1 MSTRFTVSLSVVVV
15 LIVGS
20 LRAELTYAQIASASS
35 LADQIKAKYKLARI
49 VPDSNGYNVAE
60 PGTMLEVQK
69 EGILGMPIRSNSV
82 EPVIYAIQKD
92 AVLHHS
98 AATAGTRQFE
108 VGEKVYVTKLD
119 IDATHDK
126 VIFMIVECDC
136 SDPGKPS
143 FYKSVVDF
151 EFPGGYL
158 AGAEVSQIE
167 NVISQVLA
175 IPDASSGDVQ
185 QETRDEPPPPAP
197 SCGSYEA
204 CIKMAQTLFSSSQW
218 ARSLTRFQEASQL
231 DESKGDAW
239 AGIGYTYFQM
249 GQYDDSVSAFDKALH
264 LGATLSAPVCHA
276 TGICGD
282 TGFFLLSTKE
292 VAFVNKRGEKEF
304 LAAPSAVTSEG
315 PVLFH
320 GQSFTRHFE
329 AYYLQIRFGKNWR
342 FYYLPPSL
350 QCSPRFACPEPGLT
364 QQSKFAEYIHAALAR
379 MAAGDFG
386 SQPNKP

>member
-185 QETRDEPPPPAP
+185 AETRDEPPPPAP

-204 CIKMAQTLFSSSQW
+204 CMKIAQTLLESSQSDR
-218 ARSLTRFQEASQL
+218 ALARFQDASQL

-239 AGIGYTYFQM
+239 GGMGRAYFQM
-249 GQYDDSVSAFDKALH
+249 GQYDDAIGMFDKALQ
-264 LGATLSAPVCHA
+264 LGSTLTVGVCHA
-276 TGICGD
+276 KALCGD
-282 TGFFLLSTKE
+282 TGNFLLSTKE
-292 VAFVNKRGEKEF
+292 VSFVNKKGEKEF
-304 LAAPSAVTSEG
+304 AAAPSSVTSEG
-315 PVLFH
+315 AGIFNN
-320 GQSFTRHFE
+320 GQ
-329 AYYLQIRFGKNWR
+329 AYYLQLRFAGKNYR
-342 FYYLPPSL
+342 FYYLPRGV
-350 QCSPRFACPEPGLT
+350 QCNLGFVCQEPGPS
-364 QQSKFAEYIHAALAR
+364 QQQLFANYVHERLVRI
-379 MAAGDFG
+379 AAGDFG